1 MSFINSLK
9 FLKILLKN
17 GWKSLIKPMYQQIL
31 KTEKNSEEKTLKA
44 QPAELPLGGLLSALS
59 E

>member
-44 QPAELPLGGLLSALS
+44 QPTELPLDGLLSAQS